1 MVSQPAFLLLE
12 TDEDVGVDPDARHLL
27 AAGSSPVEDGIKV
40 QPAHFAPIA
49 RADPIPGRPCLR
61 SLPRFRPRQA
71 LFLLKLLDSLERE
84 RAHRRRQRQ
93 APPACLAQKPA
104 AR

>member
-12 TDEDVGVDPDARHLL
+12 TDEDVAMDPDACHSL
-27 AAGSSPVEDGIKV
+27 ASGSSAVQAGIEIR
-40 QPAHFAPIA
+40 PAHFAPIA
-49 RADPIPGRPCLR
+49 RADAIPGRPGLGP
-61 SLPRFRPRQA
+61 LPRFCPRQA
-71 LFLLKLLDSLERE
+71 RFLLKLLDSLERE